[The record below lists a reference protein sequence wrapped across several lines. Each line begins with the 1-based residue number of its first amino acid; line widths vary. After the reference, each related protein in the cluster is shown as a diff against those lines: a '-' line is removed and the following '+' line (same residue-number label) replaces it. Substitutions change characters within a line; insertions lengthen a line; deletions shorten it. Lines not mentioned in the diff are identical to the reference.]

1 MGFIASIFD
10 IICLG
15 SSISDIHFQ
24 DYMMKRGGSPLKTTK
39 SPSFSSYK
47 KRKKLCFWCFMIEV
61 RGIDFQHYPSRVET
75 QSVSR
80 LAATDH
86 HEFTE
91 TEDADNNVKN
101 YVID

>member
-47 KRKKLCFWCFMIEV
+47 KRKKLCF
-61 RGIDFQHYPSRVET
+61 
-75 QSVSR
+75 
-80 LAATDH
+80 
-86 HEFTE
+86 
-91 TEDADNNVKN
+91 
-101 YVID
+101 